1 MRRLLSL
8 FAVATFALTLTA
20 CNSCG
25 SCNQP
30 NSCNTCNK
38 PNTCNTCNTCNK
50 PNPCNTCAKPSCNS
64 CAR

>member
-8 FAVATFALTLTA
+8 IAVATFALTLTA

-30 NSCNTCNK
+30 NKCNTCNQPNKCNTCNK
-38 PNTCNTCNTCNK
+38 PNTCNTC
-50 PNPCNTCAKPSCNS
+50 AKPACNS